1 MKTKR
6 RANEAKFD
14 TFPKNADCRYSL
26 KVNDNLHVFQSS
38 RSWGGGRYI
47 RNVAARD
54 KLRSRLIIKFAAD
67 IHRHS
72 PHSLSSDAN
81 TDVVQMKVVTTVTR
95 ENQKITEAILQ
106 QKQIL

>member
-54 KLRSRLIIKFAAD
+54 KLRSRLIIKFAGD
-67 IHRHS
+67 THRHS
-72 PHSLSSDAN
+72 SHSPNMQTQMSQVVEGAKTDEKIENWRHTSNVN
-81 TDVVQMKVVTTVTR
+81 TK
-95 ENQKITEAILQ
+95 
-106 QKQIL
+106 

>member
-1 MKTKR
+1 MKR
-6 RANEAKFD
+6 NLIL
-14 TFPKNADCRYSL
+14 FPKNADCRYSL

-67 IHRHS
+67 TDRNSQHS
-72 PHSLSSDAN
+72 YSSDAN
-81 TDVVQMKVVTTVTR
+81 TDVSWMKLELQLSH
-95 ENQKITEAILQ
+95 ENIKR
-106 QKQIL
+106 